1 MFLTVLIMLKAKLIL
16 LRSFKVCQNAAVD
29 KVFFFFTINENWH
42 LQISFSFWSFLL
54 SKQLNNKT
62 AFC

>member
-29 KVFFFFTINENWH
+29 KVFFFH
-42 LQISFSFWSFLL
+42 Y
-54 SKQLNNKT
+54 K
-62 AFC
+62 